1 MVSKAFIYQATVIC
15 FIYIFSLTSQTHE
28 LHCIRQNMLT
38 ILDFVEIHFENMK
51 FHQCIVLSYIICVLY
66 ISQNLCQVLCNF
78 GLSAKRV
85 IIITI
90 RYPMHFIVHAVIF
103 NDLIRLIEIVSINQV
118 QVTYSISYLIFCWA
132 VVDVFFHLDFWT
144 DQFA

>member
-1 MVSKAFIYQATVIC
+1 MVYKSVICLANVIC
-15 FIYIFSLTSQTHE
+15 FINIFSLTLHTHE
-28 LHCIRQNMLT
+28 LHCIHQNMLT
-38 ILDFVEIHFENMK
+38 IFNFVEIHFWK
-51 FHQCIVLSYIICVLY
+51 YIVLSYIICVLY
-66 ISQNLCQVLCNF
+66 ISQNLRQVLCNF

-90 RYPMHFIVHAVIF
+90 RYPMHFIVLAVIF